1 MGMQDLNS
9 MNLIPPSAMMPI
21 EGVTIPQELYWVLSN
36 PAPLAGMRHPR
47 PAFPWAAL
55 ARSGFSRV
63 VRLTSDGTSYDPQ
76 PLQVAYSAQLED
88 LVHGSS
94 PRSPRQELQLIREAV
109 TVVREALAHG
119 EGVVVHCAG
128 GRGRTGTVLGAT
140 LVSLGFAPA
149 VVVAHLDLLHK
160 ARGTSGWPESLWQA
174 DILQHFVPKRPPHTP
189 STTQGRGR

>member
-1 MGMQDLNS
+1 MQDLNS
-9 MNLIPPSAMMPI
+9 MNLVPPSGLPPV
-21 EGVTIPQELYWVLSN
+21 EGVTIPQELYWVLSH
-36 PAPLAGMRHPR
+36 PAPLAGMRYPR
-47 PAFPWAAL
+47 PGFPWAAL
-55 ARSGFSRV
+55 ARSGISRV
-63 VRLTSDGTSYDPQ
+63 VRLTSDGTSYDPR

-109 TVVREALAHG
+109 GVVREALAHG

-149 VVVAHLDLLHK
+149 EVVAHLDLVHK
-160 ARGTSGWPESLWQA
+160 ARGTSGWPESPWQSG
-174 DILQHFVPKRPPHTP
+174 ILLRFVPKRPP
-189 STTQGRGR
+189 SAASKAQGRGR

>member
-1 MGMQDLNS
+1 MQDLNS
-9 MNLIPPSAMMPI
+9 MNLVPPSGLPPV

-36 PAPLAGMRHPR
+36 PAPLAGMRYPR
-47 PAFPWAAL
+47 PGFPWAAL
-55 ARSGFSRV
+55 ARSGISRV
-63 VRLTSDGTSYDPQ
+63 VRLTSDGTSYDPR

-109 TVVREALAHG
+109 GVVREALAHG

-149 VVVAHLDLLHK
+149 EVVAHLDLVHK
-160 ARGTSGWPESLWQA
+160 ARGTSGWPESPWQSG
-174 DILQHFVPKRPPHTP
+174 ILLRFVPKRPP
-189 STTQGRGR
+189 SAASKAQGRGR

>member
-1 MGMQDLNS
+1 MQDLNS
-9 MNLIPPSAMMPI
+9 MNLVPPSGLPPV

-36 PAPLAGMRHPR
+36 PAPLAGMRYPR
-47 PAFPWAAL
+47 PGFPWAAL
-55 ARSGFSRV
+55 ARSGISRV
-63 VRLTSDGTSYDPQ
+63 VRLTSDGTSYDPR

-109 TVVREALAHG
+109 GVVREALAHG

-149 VVVAHLDLLHK
+149 EVVAHLDLVHK
-160 ARGTSGWPESLWQA
+160 ARGTSGWPESPWQSG
-174 DILQHFVPKRPPHTP
+174 ILLRFVPKRPP
-189 STTQGRGR
+189 SAASKALGRGR

>member
-1 MGMQDLNS
+1 MQDLNS
-9 MNLIPPSAMMPI
+9 MNLVPPSGLPPV

-36 PAPLAGMRHPR
+36 PAPLAGMRYPR
-47 PAFPWAAL
+47 PGFPWAAL
-55 ARSGFSRV
+55 ARSGISRV
-63 VRLTSDGTSYDPQ
+63 VRLTSDGTSYDPR

-109 TVVREALAHG
+109 GVVREALAHG

-149 VVVAHLDLLHK
+149 EVVAHLDLVHK
-160 ARGTSGWPESLWQA
+160 ARGTSGWPESPWQSG
-174 DILQHFVPKRPPHTP
+174 ILQRFVPKRPP
-189 STTQGRGR
+189 SAASKALGRGR

>member
-1 MGMQDLNS
+1 MQDLNS
-9 MNLIPPSAMMPI
+9 MNLVPPSGLPPV
-21 EGVTIPQELYWVLSN
+21 EGVTIPQELYWVLSH
-36 PAPLAGMRHPR
+36 PAPLAGMRYPR
-47 PAFPWAAL
+47 PGFPWAAL

-63 VRLTSDGTSYDPQ
+63 VRLTSDGTSYDPR

-109 TVVREALAHG
+109 GVIREALAHG

-149 VVVAHLDLLHK
+149 EVVAHLDLVHK
-160 ARGTSGWPESLWQA
+160 ARGTSGWPESPWQSG
-174 DILQHFVPKRPPHTP
+174 ILLRFVPKRPP
-189 STTQGRGR
+189 SAASKALGRGR

>member
-1 MGMQDLNS
+1 MQDLNS
-9 MNLIPPSAMMPI
+9 MNLVPPSGLPPV

-36 PAPLAGMRHPR
+36 PAPLAGMRYPR
-47 PAFPWAAL
+47 PGFPWAAL
-55 ARSGFSRV
+55 ARSGISRV
-63 VRLTSDGTSYDPQ
+63 VRLTSDGTSYDPR
-76 PLQVAYSAQLED
+76 PLQVAYSTQLED

-109 TVVREALAHG
+109 GVVREALAHG

-149 VVVAHLDLLHK
+149 EVVAHLDLVHK
-160 ARGTSGWPESLWQA
+160 ARGTSGWPESPWQSG
-174 DILQHFVPKRPPHTP
+174 ILLRFVPKRPP
-189 STTQGRGR
+189 SAASKALGRGR

>member
-1 MGMQDLNS
+1 MQDLNS
-9 MNLIPPSAMMPI
+9 MNLVPPSGLPPV
-21 EGVTIPQELYWVLSN
+21 EGVTIPQELYWVLSH
-36 PAPLAGMRHPR
+36 PAPLAGMRYPR
-47 PAFPWAAL
+47 PGFPWAAL

-63 VRLTSDGTSYDPQ
+63 VRLTSDGTSYDPR

-109 TVVREALAHG
+109 GVVREALAHG

-149 VVVAHLDLLHK
+149 EVVAHLDLVHK
-160 ARGTSGWPESLWQA
+160 ARGTSGWPESPWQSG
-174 DILQHFVPKRPPHTP
+174 ILLRFVPKRPP
-189 STTQGRGR
+189 SAASKAQGRGR

>member
-1 MGMQDLNS
+1 MQDLNS
-9 MNLIPPSAMMPI
+9 MNLVPPSGLPPV
-21 EGVTIPQELYWVLSN
+21 EGVTIPQELYWVLSH
-36 PAPLAGMRHPR
+36 PAPLAGMRYPR
-47 PAFPWAAL
+47 PGFPWAAL

-63 VRLTSDGTSYDPQ
+63 VRLTSDGASYDPR

-109 TVVREALAHG
+109 GVVREALAHG

-128 GRGRTGTVLGAT
+128 GRGRAGTVLGAT

-149 VVVAHLDLLHK
+149 EVVAHLDLVHK
-160 ARGTSGWPESLWQA
+160 ARGTSGWPESPWQSG
-174 DILQHFVPKRPPHTP
+174 ILLRFVPKRPP
-189 STTQGRGR
+189 SAASKAQGRGR

>member
-1 MGMQDLNS
+1 MQDLNS
-9 MNLIPPSAMMPI
+9 MNLVPPSGLPPV

-36 PAPLAGMRHPR
+36 PAPLAGMRYPR
-47 PAFPWAAL
+47 PGFPWAAL

-63 VRLTSDGTSYDPQ
+63 VRLTSDGTSYDPR

-109 TVVREALAHG
+109 GVVREALAHG

-149 VVVAHLDLLHK
+149 EVVAHLDLVHK
-160 ARGTSGWPESLWQA
+160 ARGTSGWPESPWQSA
-174 DILQHFVPKRPPHTP
+174 ILQRFVPKRPP
-189 STTQGRGR
+189 SAASKALGRGR

>member
-1 MGMQDLNS
+1 MQDLNS
-9 MNLIPPSAMMPI
+9 MNLVPPSGLPPV

-36 PAPLAGMRHPR
+36 PAPLAGMRYPR
-47 PAFPWAAL
+47 PGFPWAAL
-55 ARSGFSRV
+55 ARSGISRV
-63 VRLTSDGTSYDPQ
+63 VRLTSDGTSYDPR

-109 TVVREALAHG
+109 GVVREALAHG

-149 VVVAHLDLLHK
+149 EVVAHLDLVHK
-160 ARGTSGWPESLWQA
+160 ARGTSGWPESPWQSA
-174 DILQHFVPKRPPHTP
+174 ILQRFVPKRPP
-189 STTQGRGR
+189 SAASKAQGRGR

>member
-1 MGMQDLNS
+1 MQDLNS
-9 MNLIPPSAMMPI
+9 MNLVPPSGLPPV
-21 EGVTIPQELYWVLSN
+21 EGVTIPQELYWVLSH
-36 PAPLAGMRHPR
+36 PAPLAGMRYPR
-47 PAFPWAAL
+47 PGFPWAAL

-63 VRLTSDGTSYDPQ
+63 VRLTSDGTSYDPR

-109 TVVREALAHG
+109 GVVREALAHG

-149 VVVAHLDLLHK
+149 EVVAHLDLVHK
-160 ARGTSGWPESLWQA
+160 ARGTSGWPESPWQSG
-174 DILQHFVPKRPPHTP
+174 ILLRFVPKRPP
-189 STTQGRGR
+189 SAASKALGRGR

>member
-1 MGMQDLNS
+1 MQDLNS
-9 MNLIPPSAMMPI
+9 MNLVPPSGLPPV

-36 PAPLAGMRHPR
+36 PAPLAGMRYPR
-47 PAFPWAAL
+47 PGFPWAAL
-55 ARSGFSRV
+55 ARSGISRV
-63 VRLTSDGTSYDPQ
+63 VRLTSDGTSYDPR

-109 TVVREALAHG
+109 GVVREALAHG

-149 VVVAHLDLLHK
+149 EVVAHLDLVHK
-160 ARGTSGWPESLWQA
+160 ARGTSGWPESPWQSA
-174 DILQHFVPKRPPHTP
+174 ILQRFVPKRPP
-189 STTQGRGR
+189 SAASKALGRGR

>member
-1 MGMQDLNS
+1 MQDLNS
-9 MNLIPPSAMMPI
+9 MNLVPPSGLPPV
-21 EGVTIPQELYWVLSN
+21 EGVTIPQELYWVLSH
-36 PAPLAGMRHPR
+36 PAPLAGMRYPR
-47 PAFPWAAL
+47 PGFPWAAL
-55 ARSGFSRV
+55 ARSGISRV
-63 VRLTSDGTSYDPQ
+63 VRLTSDGTSYDPR

-109 TVVREALAHG
+109 GVVREALAHG

-149 VVVAHLDLLHK
+149 EVVAHLDLVHK
-160 ARGTSGWPESLWQA
+160 ARGTSGWPESPWQSG
-174 DILQHFVPKRPPHTP
+174 ILLRFVPKRPP
-189 STTQGRGR
+189 SAASKALGRGR